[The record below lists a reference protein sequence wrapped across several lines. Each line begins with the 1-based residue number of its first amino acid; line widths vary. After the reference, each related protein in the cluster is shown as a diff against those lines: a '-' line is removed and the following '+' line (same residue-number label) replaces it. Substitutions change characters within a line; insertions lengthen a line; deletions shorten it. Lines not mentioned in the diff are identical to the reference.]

1 MNIIKDF
8 KESNR
13 YKHFLVSM
21 AGSYVFGIGFAIGAN
36 LAAEYKDKAYG
47 NKWDWKDFAFGIAG
61 GVVGQIMQL
70 ATIYGI
76 WKLS

>member
-21 AGSYVFGIGFAIGAN
+21 AGSYLFGIGFAVGAN
-36 LAAEYKDKAYG
+36 MGTEYKDKAYV
-47 NKWDWKDFAFGIAG
+47 NEWDWKDFAFGIAG
-61 GVVGQIMQL
+61 GLVGEAARIL
-70 ATIYGI
+70 TIYLI
-76 WKLS
+76 WKQQ